1 MSKIV
6 LASLVAVV
14 AIVVGGGTYLAFF
27 DIPAPVAP
35 TKIVLPDARF
45 PQ

>member
-1 MSKIV
+1 MFKIL
-6 LASLVAVV
+6 LASLVVVVAVV
-14 AIVVGGGTYLAFF
+14 IGGGTYLAFF
-27 DIPAPVAP
+27 DIPAPSAP

>member
-6 LASLVAVV
+6 LVV
-14 AIVVGGGTYLAFF
+14 IVLLIGILVGGAAYLAFF
-27 DIPAPVAP
+27 DIPAPTTT

>member
-1 MSKIV
+1 MSKLI
-6 LASLVAVV
+6 LASSVVLVAVL
-14 AIVVGGGTYLAFF
+14 AGGGAYLAFF
-27 DIPAPVAP
+27 DIPAPTVS